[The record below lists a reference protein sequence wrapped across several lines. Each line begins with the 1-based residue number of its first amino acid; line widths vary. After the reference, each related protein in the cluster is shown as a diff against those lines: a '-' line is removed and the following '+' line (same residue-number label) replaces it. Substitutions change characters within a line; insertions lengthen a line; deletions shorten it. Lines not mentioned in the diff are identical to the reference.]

1 MLGSYFYYNIIT
13 PFISCFTLASF
24 HFISICY
31 LARKV
36 FFLWFRLK
44 NNIVVFM
51 SRLKQQ
57 TISCPNNTRAI
68 TVTLSPPNTNL
79 TAEKRRMDFTAWT
92 PVNGYLRHA
101 FDVFYPDEYC
111 FNKYECLLFQ

>member
-1 MLGSYFYYNIIT
+1 M
-13 PFISCFTLASF
+13 
-24 HFISICY
+24 
-31 LARKV
+31 
-36 FFLWFRLK
+36 WFEIK
-44 NNIVVFM
+44 NNIVLFM

-68 TVTLSPPNTNL
+68 TVALSPPDTNL

-92 PVNGYLRHA
+92 PVNGYLRHS